1 MRRKTRHVRSAFT
14 LMELLLVAGILA
26 LLAAFAVPKLFQT
39 ATDAKIKL
47 AEAAVGPNGPIASAL
62 KRYKYNMGKYPET
75 DEGIDVLLQSKD
87 EADDERY
94 QGPYLDN
101 DRIEDPW
108 GNPFE
113 YRSPGDVH
121 EDGFDL
127 WSRGPDLEDNGG
139 KEGSDDIKN
148 WIEK

>member
-14 LMELLLVAGILA
+14 WMELLLVAGILA
-26 LLAAFAVPKLFQT
+26 LLAALAVPKLFET
-39 ATDAKIKL
+39 ATAAKIDL
-47 AEAAVGPNGPIASAL
+47 AKAAVGPNGPIANAL
-62 KRYKYNMGKYPET
+62 ERYKYDMGKYPET
-75 DEGIDVLLQSKD
+75 DEGLDMLLQSKD

-94 QGPYLDN
+94 QGPYLGN

-127 WSRGPDLEDNGG
+127 WSRGPDLEDSGG